1 MFFSALLSAYNE
13 LLRLTQRVESDGT
26 VPVENELKA
35 QICSRSRILLTQAFF
50 SHRQGTF
57 AASKEINFHKFL
69 VICTPSMR
77 LTINHRKKKFEMR
90 KSTQNLIR
98 GKFSVEISRMWCDYP
113 EIHSA
118 SATANRYHFHQLPLL
133 KAYNEIGAEAHD
145 IPFTSRLTSND
156 LSRNKTA
163 E

>member
-13 LLRLTQRVESDGT
+13 LLRLTQRVETDGT

-69 VICTPSMR
+69 IICTPSMR

-98 GKFSVEISRMWCDYP
+98 GKFSVEIFSSVMRLSRDSFSFSDSQSISFP
-113 EIHSA
+113 SA
-118 SATANRYHFHQLPLL
+118 SASEGVQ
-133 KAYNEIGAEAHD
+133 
-145 IPFTSRLTSND
+145 
-156 LSRNKTA
+156 
-163 E
+163 